1 MIVEIANTPRD
12 YAWGSLTA
20 IARALGR
27 RASGGPE
34 AELWL
39 GAHPGSPARIVN
51 PELAGG
57 ATTLLEWIER
67 DPLTTLG
74 AQAAVSQ
81 VSASARGGD
90 EATGEAAPRLPF
102 LLKILAADQPLSL
115 QAHPSPEKA
124 VEGFARENLLGV
136 PLDSAGRNYRD
147 ASHKPELIVALSSPF
162 EALCGFRPLR
172 EVREIVRAFRA
183 ADEESAE
190 SAPGVFAEL
199 EVLLASDSG
208 VRGSTTIDRD
218 SSHAAGVG
226 VDTAD
231 AHTLRT
237 LVEWFLA
244 PDGARIVPQ
253 LVTLAAT
260 VESRSTANEAVRSAA
275 NTVKLLDHFYPGD
288 PGIGLS
294 LVLNRVSLQAGQA
307 LYLPAGNIHAYLNG
321 LGVELMASSDNVL
334 RGGLTPKHV
343 DVPELLSVLDFSPG
357 PVPRLVPE
365 SPRDGVTIFRPDV
378 PDFVLA
384 RLVCVTEGMVAG
396 PQRLRGPAIAIAT
409 EGHGE
414 LRGRETSIPIARGQS
429 FFVTPDEGELAFAG
443 KGTVFVAT
451 VGE

>member
-1 MIVEIANTPRD
+1 MIVEIANKPRD

-20 IARALGR
+20 IAHALGR
-27 RASGGPE
+27 RASGRPE

-74 AQAAVSQ
+74 TGASLLQTP
-81 VSASARGGD
+81 ASARVSD
-90 EATGEAAPRLPF
+90 DAPGEVAPRLPF

-124 VEGFARENLLGV
+124 AEGFARENLLGV

-147 ASHKPELIVALSSPF
+147 ASHKPELIVVLSSSF
-162 EALCGFRPLR
+162 EALCGFRPLS

-183 ADEESAE
+183 ADEESAVP
-190 SAPGVFAEL
+190 APEAFTEL
-199 EVLLASDSG
+199 ESRLATDGDPSHVAEAGAHNADAPT
-208 VRGSTTIDRD
+208 VRG
-218 SSHAAGVG
+218 
-226 VDTAD
+226 
-231 AHTLRT
+231 

-244 PDGARIVPQ
+244 SDGARFVPQ
-253 LVTLAAT
+253 LVTLAAA
-260 VESRSTANEAVRSAA
+260 VESRATGNGVVKSAA
-275 NTVKLLDHFYPGD
+275 STVKLLDHFYPGD

-294 LVLNRVSLQAGQA
+294 LVLNRVSLHAGQA
-307 LYLPAGNIHAYLNG
+307 LYLPTGNIHAYLNG

-343 DVPELLSVLDFSPG
+343 DGHELLSVLDFSPG
-357 PVPRLVPE
+357 PAPVLSPE

-384 RLVCVTEGMVAG
+384 RLECATEKAAVG
-396 PQRLRGPAIAIAT
+396 PLRLRGPAIAIAT
-409 EGHGE
+409 EGNGE
-414 LRGRETSIPIARGQS
+414 LRGHETSVLMARGQS
-429 FFVTPDEGELAFAG
+429 FFVTPDEGEVAFAG